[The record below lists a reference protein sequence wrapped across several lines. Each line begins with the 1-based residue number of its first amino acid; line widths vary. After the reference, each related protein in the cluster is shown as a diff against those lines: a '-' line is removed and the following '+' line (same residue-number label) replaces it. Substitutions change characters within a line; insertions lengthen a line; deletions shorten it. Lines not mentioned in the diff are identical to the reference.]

1 MLKSHS
7 TLAFALAC
15 ALTTASVA
23 PTLAMGRM
31 NGPEWL
37 TMMEKIRKDKEPAG
51 SPLWVNVKVKK
62 ADVAGGTLTISHG
75 AISKIHM
82 PAMTMT
88 FPVTDPTHLQMLHKG
103 DPVQI
108 EVANQD
114 GTVRV
119 IDFKM
124 QH

>member
-1 MLKSHS
+1 MRAIVQ
-7 TLAFALAC
+7 AFYALHVLGA
-15 ALTTASVA
+15 AAWIGGL
-23 PTLAMGRM
+23 
-31 NGPEWL
+31 W
-37 TMMEKIRKDKEPAG
+37 
-51 SPLWVNVKVKK
+51 PLLNVKVKK

>member
-1 MLKSHS
+1 MLKSKS
-7 TLAFALAC
+7 KFAIALAC
-15 ALTTASVA
+15 ALAAASVA
-23 PTLAMGRM
+23 PALAGGM

-37 TMMEKIRKDKEPAG
+37 RMMDKIRKDKEPAG
-51 SPLWVNVKVKK
+51 SPLWVLVKVQK
-62 ADVAGGTLTISHG
+62 ADVAGQTLTVSHR
-75 AISKIHM
+75 AIPTIKM

-114 GTVRV
+114 GAVRI